1 MTFPGGSFP
10 LDGVSL
16 DDPVLD
22 GPRLRPRNG
31 GAPDC
36 LVVLLH
42 GYGAD
47 GRDLI
52 DIGNAWADLLP
63 GALFVSPHAPDPCE
77 GAPVG
82 RQWFP
87 LTFRDPHEL
96 TRGAEGAAP
105 LLRDFLAEEL
115 AKYDLP
121 PERLALVGF
130 SQGAMMAL
138 KLGTTAQVAPAAVV
152 AYSGMWV
159 DATSG
164 RGDMELPSRPPILMV
179 HGSEDEV
186 IPASALFASARGL
199 AAAGVPVEWHL
210 SQGLGHGIDDEGLF
224 HGGQFLAE
232 FLGKA
237 RR

>member
-1 MTFPGGSFP
+1 MSFP

-16 DDPVLD
+16 DDPILD

-31 GAPDC
+31 GAPDA

-63 GALFVSPHAPDPCE
+63 GAMFVSPHAPDPCE

-105 LLRDFLAEEL
+105 ILRDFLAEEL

-121 PERLALVGF
+121 PQRLALVGF

-138 KLGTTAQVAPAAVV
+138 KLATTAEVAPAAVV

-159 DATSG
+159 DATAG
-164 RGDMELPSRPPILMV
+164 RGDIQLPARPPILLV

-186 IPASALFASARGL
+186 IPAQALFASARGL

-210 SQGLGHGIDDEGLF
+210 SQGLGHGIDDAGLF

-232 FLGKA
+232 FLG
-237 RR
+237 

>member
-1 MTFPGGSFP
+1 MHFP

-16 DDPVLD
+16 DDPILE
-22 GPRLRPRNG
+22 GPRLRPRTG
-31 GAPDC
+31 RDPDC

-47 GRDLI
+47 GNDLI

-63 GALFVSPHAPDPCE
+63 GAAFVSPHAPDPCE
-77 GAPVG
+77 GAPMG

-96 TRGAEGAAP
+96 ARGVEGAAP
-105 LLRDFLAEEL
+105 LLRDFLDAELE
-115 AKYDLP
+115 KYALP

-138 KLGTTAQVAPAAVV
+138 KIATTAPVAPAAVV
-152 AYSGMWV
+152 GYSGMWV
-159 DATSG
+159 EAMGG
-164 RGDMELPSRPPILMV
+164 RGAEITLPVRPPVLLV
-179 HGSEDEV
+179 HGTEDEL
-186 IPASALFASARGL
+186 IPAQALFASAQGL

-210 SQGLGHGIDDEGLF
+210 SQGIGHGIDEGGLA
-224 HGGQFLAE
+224 HGGAFLAE
-232 FLGKA
+232 FLA
-237 RR
+237 PRR

>member
-1 MTFPGGSFP
+1 MRFP

-16 DDPVLD
+16 DQPVLD
-22 GPRLRPRNG
+22 GPRLRPRSG
-31 GAPDC
+31 REPDC
-36 LVVLLH
+36 LVVFLH

-52 DIGNAWADLLP
+52 DIGTAWADLLP
-63 GALFVSPHAPDPCE
+63 GAAFVSPHAPEPCGE
-77 GAPVG
+77 APVG

-96 TRGAEGAAP
+96 TRGAEAAAP
-105 LLRDFLAEEL
+105 VLREFLAQEL

-121 PERLALVGF
+121 ASRLALVGF

-138 KLGTTAQVAPAAVV
+138 KVATTAQEAPAAVV

-159 DATSG
+159 EAAAG
-164 RGDMELPSRPPILMV
+164 RGETAPLPARPPVLLV

-186 IPASALFASARGL
+186 IPAQALFVSAQGL
-199 AAAGVPVEWHL
+199 AAAGVPAEWHL
-210 SQGLGHGIDDEGLF
+210 SHGLGHGIDDAGLA
-224 HGGQFLAE
+224 HGGAFLAE
-232 FLGKA
+232 FLGP
-237 RR
+237 RRR

>member
-1 MTFPGGSFP
+1 MTFP

-16 DDPVLD
+16 DDPILD

-31 GAPDC
+31 GAPDS

-63 GALFVSPHAPDPCE
+63 GALFVSPHAPDPCA

-96 TRGAEGAAP
+96 TLGAEGAAP

-138 KLGTTAQVAPAAVV
+138 KLATTAQVAPAAVV

-159 DATSG
+159 DAG
-164 RGDMELPSRPPILMV
+164 RSDIQLPVRPPVLLV

-186 IPASALFASARGL
+186 IPAQALFASARGL

-237 RR
+237 RP

>member
-1 MTFPGGSFP
+1 MSFPSGSFP

-16 DDPVLD
+16 DDPILD

-31 GAPDC
+31 GAPDA

-63 GALFVSPHAPDPCE
+63 GAMFVSPHAPDPCE

-105 LLRDFLAEEL
+105 ILRDFLAEEL
-115 AKYDLP
+115 VKYDLP

-138 KLGTTAQVAPAAVV
+138 KLATTAQVAPAAVV

-159 DATSG
+159 EATSG
-164 RGDMELPSRPPILMV
+164 RDDIVLPARPPVLLV

-186 IPASALFASARGL
+186 IPAAALFASARGL

-224 HGGQFLAE
+224 HGGRFLAE
-232 FLGKA
+232 FLGKGSG
-237 RR
+237 

>member
-1 MTFPGGSFP
+1 MTFP

-16 DDPVLD
+16 DDPILD

-31 GAPDC
+31 GAPDS

-63 GALFVSPHAPDPCE
+63 GALFVSPHAPDPCA

-96 TRGAEGAAP
+96 TLGAEGAAP

-138 KLGTTAQVAPAAVV
+138 KLATTAQVAPAAVV

-159 DATSG
+159 DAG
-164 RGDMELPSRPPILMV
+164 RGDIQLPTRPPVLLV

-186 IPASALFASARGL
+186 IPAQALFASARGL

-237 RR
+237 RP

>member
-1 MTFPGGSFP
+1 MRFP

-16 DDPVLD
+16 DDPILE
-22 GPRLRPRNG
+22 GPSLRPHHG
-31 GAPDC
+31 GDPDA

-52 DIGNAWADLLP
+52 DIGKAWADLLP
-63 GALFVSPHAPDPCE
+63 GAAFVSPHAPDPCE
-77 GAPVG
+77 GAPMG

-96 TRGAEGAAP
+96 TRGTEGAAP
-105 LLRDFLAEEL
+105 ILREFLAAEL

-138 KLGTTAQVAPAAVV
+138 KIATTAVVAPAAVV
-152 AYSGMWV
+152 SYSGMW
-159 DATSG
+159 AEAAGG
-164 RGDMELPSRPPILMV
+164 RGDMVLPARPPVLLV
-179 HGSEDEV
+179 HGTEDEV
-186 IPASALFASARGL
+186 VPAEALFASARGL
-199 AAAGVPVEWHL
+199 AEAGVPVEWHL
-210 SQGLGHGIDDEGLF
+210 SPGLGHGIDDAGLA
-224 HGGQFLAE
+224 HGGAFLAE
-232 FLGKA
+232 FLG
-237 RR
+237 RRRA

>member
-1 MTFPGGSFP
+1 MHFP

-16 DDPVLD
+16 DDPILE
-22 GPRLRPRNG
+22 GPRLRPRDG
-31 GAPDC
+31 GNPDA

-52 DIGNAWADLLP
+52 DIGSAWADLLP
-63 GALFVSPHAPDPCE
+63 RVAFVSPHAPDPCE
-77 GAPVG
+77 GAPMG

-96 TRGAEGAAP
+96 TRGAEMAAP
-105 LLRDFLAEEL
+105 LLREFLAAEL

-121 PERLALVGF
+121 PQRLALVGF

-138 KLGTTAQVAPAAVV
+138 KLATTAAVAPAAVV

-159 DATSG
+159 DAGAG
-164 RGDMELPSRPPILMV
+164 RADVELPARPPVLLV
-179 HGSEDEV
+179 HGTVDEV
-186 IPASALFASARGL
+186 IPADALFASAQGL

-210 SQGLGHGIDDEGLF
+210 SHGLGHGIDEEGLA
-224 HGGQFLAE
+224 HGGAFLAE
-232 FLGKA
+232 FLS
-237 RR
+237 RRT

>member
-1 MTFPGGSFP
+1 MPFP

-16 DDPVLD
+16 DDPILD
-22 GPRLRPRNG
+22 GPRLRPRHG
-31 GAPDC
+31 GDPDS

-42 GYGAD
+42 GFGAD

-63 GALFVSPHAPDPCE
+63 GAAFISPHAPDPCE

-96 TRGAEGAAP
+96 IRGAEGAAP
-105 LLRDFLAEEL
+105 LLREFLAAEL

-121 PERLALVGF
+121 PQRLALVGF

-138 KLGTTAQVAPAAVV
+138 KIGTTAAVAPAAVV

-159 DATSG
+159 DAAGGKAT
-164 RGDMELPSRPPILMV
+164 DIQLPARPPVLLV
-179 HGSEDEV
+179 HGSDDEV
-186 IPASALFASARGL
+186 IPAQALFASAQGL

-210 SQGLGHGIDDEGLF
+210 SHGVGHGIDEDGLA
-224 HGGQFLAE
+224 HGGAFLAE
-232 FLGKA
+232 FLG
-237 RR
+237 RGRG

>member
-1 MTFPGGSFP
+1 MTFPSGSFP

-63 GALFVSPHAPDPCE
+63 GAMFVSPDAPDPCA

-96 TRGAEGAAP
+96 TLGAEGAAP

-159 DATSG
+159 DAG
-164 RGDMELPSRPPILMV
+164 RGDIQLSARPPVLLV

-186 IPASALFASARGL
+186 IPAQALLASAQGL

-224 HGGQFLAE
+224 HGGRFLAE

-237 RR
+237 RG

>member
-1 MTFPGGSFP
+1 MPFP

-16 DDPVLD
+16 DEPILD
-22 GPRLRPRNG
+22 GPRLRPRSG
-31 GAPDC
+31 GEPDS
-36 LVVLLH
+36 LVVFLH

-52 DIGNAWADLLP
+52 DIGNAWAELLP
-63 GALFVSPHAPDPCE
+63 GTAFVSPHAPDPCGE
-77 GAPVG
+77 APVG

-96 TRGAEGAAP
+96 TRGAEAAAP
-105 LLRDFLAEEL
+105 LLREFLAAEL

-121 PERLALVGF
+121 ASRLALVGF

-138 KLGTTAQVAPAAVV
+138 KVATTAAEAPAAVV
-152 AYSGMWV
+152 AYSGLWV
-159 DATSG
+159 EAAAG
-164 RGDMELPSRPPILMV
+164 RGGTGELPVRPPVLLV

-186 IPASALFASARGL
+186 IPAQALFASAQGL
-199 AAAGVPVEWHL
+199 AAAGVPAEWHL
-210 SQGLGHGIDDEGLF
+210 SHGLGHGIDDAGLA
-224 HGGQFLAE
+224 HGGAFLAE
-232 FLGKA
+232 FLRPS

>member
-1 MTFPGGSFP
+1 MRFP

-16 DDPVLD
+16 DEPILD
-22 GPRLRPRNG
+22 GPRLRPRHG
-31 GAPDC
+31 GDPDC

-52 DIGNAWADLLP
+52 DIGTAWAELLP
-63 GALFVSPHAPDPCE
+63 GAAFVSPHAPDPCE

-96 TRGAEGAAP
+96 TRGAEDAAP

-121 PERLALVGF
+121 ASRLALVGF

-138 KLGTTAQVAPAAVV
+138 KLATTAQEAPAAVV
-152 AYSGMWV
+152 AYSGLWV
-159 DATSG
+159 EVSG
-164 RGDMELPSRPPILMV
+164 GVTEGLELPARPPILMV

-186 IPASALFASARGL
+186 IPEAALFASANGL
-199 AAAGVPVEWHL
+199 AAAGVPVEWHR
-210 SQGLGHGIDDEGLF
+210 SVGLGHGIDETGLA
-224 HGGQFLAE
+224 HGGAFLAHA
-232 FLGKA
+232 L
-237 RR
+237 RRGGGA